1 MEKIATR
8 VAYGNALA
16 EYGADENIFVLDA
29 DLSVCTMSCKFKEK
43 YPQRFFNSGIAEAN
57 MIGVAAGMATTGK
70 TVFVNSFAMFIAGRG
85 FEQIRN
91 SVAYPNLNVKLIGTH
106 AGLSVGEDG
115 ATHQCLEDIGT
126 LRTVPNVVILCPCDN
141 NETKEAVKAAIGHKG
156 PVYIRLGRSP
166 VESVTEQA
174 DYHFELGKGIKLTE
188 GKDITIIASGLMVQ
202 EALKAAV
209 MLKSEH
215 ISARVIDLH
224 TVKPIDKE
232 IIIKAA
238 TETGAIITAEEHN
251 INGGLGSAV
260 AEVLVENCWVPML
273 RVGVND
279 VFGHSGTPEELAKK
293 YGISSAHIVAKAKTV
308 LRMKKEGKS

>member
-8 VAYGNALA
+8 VAYGNALT

-43 YPQRFFNSGIAEAN
+43 YPNRFFNSGIAEAN

-70 TVFVNSFAMFIAGRG
+70 TVFVNSFAMFIVGRG

-126 LRTVPNVVILCPCDN
+126 MRTVPNVVILCPCDN

-166 VESVTEQA
+166 VATVTERT
-174 DYHFELGKGIKLTE
+174 DYRFELGKGSELVK
-188 GKDITIIASGLMVQ
+188 GNDVTIIATGLMVQ
-202 EALKAAV
+202 EAAKAAV
-209 MLKSEH
+209 LLDSEG
-215 ISARVIDLH
+215 IKARVIDMH
-224 TVKPIDKE
+224 TIKPVDKE

-238 TETGAIITAEEHN
+238 TETGAIVTAEEHN
-251 INGGLGSAV
+251 IMGGLGSAV
-260 AEVLVENCWVPML
+260 AEVLAENCGVPML

-279 VFGHSGTPEELAKK
+279 VFGRSGTPEELAKL
-293 YGISSAHIVAKAKTV
+293 YGITPDQIITKVKTV
-308 LRMKKEGKS
+308 LRLKKERK

>member
-141 NETKEAVKAAIGHKG
+141 NETREAVKAAINHKG

-166 VESVTEQA
+166 VETVTEHS
-174 DYHFELGKGIKLTE
+174 DYRFELGKGIELMK
-188 GKDITIIASGLMVQ
+188 GKDVTIIATGLMVQ
-202 EALKAAV
+202 EALKAAA
-209 MLKSEH
+209 MINSEH
-215 ISARVIDLH
+215 ISVRVIDMH
-224 TVKPIDKE
+224 TVKPLDKE

-238 TETGAIITAEEHN
+238 TETGAIVTAEEHN

-260 AEVLVENCWVPML
+260 AEVLVENCSVPML

-279 VFGHSGTPEELAKK
+279 VFGRSGTPEELAKM
-293 YGISSAHIVAKAKTV
+293 YGITPDHIIDKVKTV
-308 LRMKKEGKS
+308 LRMKKEGKL

>member
-29 DLSVCTMSCKFKEK
+29 DLSVCTMSCKFKKK

-126 LRTVPNVVILCPCDN
+126 LRTVPNVVIVCPCDN
-141 NETKEAVKAAIGHKG
+141 NETKAAVKAAIDHKG

-166 VESVTEQA
+166 VDSVTNQD
-174 DYHFELGKGIKLTE
+174 DYRFELGKGVELAE
-188 GKDITIIASGLMVQ
+188 GKDVTIIATGLMVQ
-202 EALKAAV
+202 EALKAAA

-215 ISARVIDLH
+215 LSVRVIDLH

-232 IIIKAA
+232 VIIKAA
-238 TETGAIITAEEHN
+238 TETGAIVTAEEHN
-251 INGGLGSAV
+251 IYGGLGSAV
-260 AEVLVENCWVPML
+260 AEVLVENYWVPML

-279 VFGHSGTPEELAKK
+279 VFGHSGTPEELANK
-293 YGISSAHIVAKAKTV
+293 YGISPDHIVAKVKTV

>member
-16 EYGADENIFVLDA
+16 EFGTDENIFVLDA

-43 YPQRFFNSGIAEAN
+43 YPKRFFNSGIAEAN

-141 NETKEAVKAAIGHKG
+141 NETKEAVRAAINHKG

-166 VESVTEQA
+166 VETVTERS
-174 DYHFELGKGIKLTE
+174 DYRFELGKGIELMK
-188 GKDITIIASGLMVQ
+188 GKDVTIISAGLMVQ
-202 EALKAAV
+202 EAMKAAT
-209 MLKSEH
+209 MLKSEQ
-215 ISARVIDLH
+215 ISARVIDMH
-224 TVKPIDKE
+224 TIKPVDKE

-238 TETGAIITAEEHN
+238 TETGAIVTAEEHN
-251 INGGLGSAV
+251 IIGGLGSAV
-260 AEVLVENCWVPML
+260 AEVLVENCWIPMS

-279 VFGHSGTPEELAKK
+279 AFGRSGSPEELAKM
-293 YGISSAHIVAKAKTV
+293 YGITPNHIIDKVKTV
-308 LRMKKEGKS
+308 LRLKKEGKL

>member
-126 LRTVPNVVILCPCDN
+126 LRTVPNVAILCPCDN
-141 NETKEAVKAAIGHKG
+141 NETREAVKAAINHKG

-166 VESVTEQA
+166 VETVTEHS
-174 DYHFELGKGIKLTE
+174 DYRFELGKGIELMK
-188 GKDITIIASGLMVQ
+188 GKDITIIATGLMVQ
-202 EALKAAV
+202 EALKAAA
-209 MLKSEH
+209 MINSEH
-215 ISARVIDLH
+215 ISVRVIDMH
-224 TVKPIDKE
+224 TVKPLDKE

-238 TETGAIITAEEHN
+238 TETGAIVTAEEHN

-260 AEVLVENCWVPML
+260 AEVLVENCSVPML

-279 VFGHSGTPEELAKK
+279 VFGRSGTPEELAKM
-293 YGISSAHIVAKAKTV
+293 YGITPDHIIDKVKTV
-308 LRMKKEGKS
+308 LRMKKEGKL